1 MAASGDEQ
9 KMAAYLDTYIYSV
22 ASHEE
27 FLEKRVGVARLLDL
41 KRQATIKEG
50 YH

>member
-1 MAASGDEQ
+1 MV
-9 KMAAYLDTYIYSV
+9 AYLDRYIHSV
-22 ASHEE
+22 SCHEE
-27 FLEKRVGVARLLDL
+27 FLEKRVGVAKLMDL

>member
-1 MAASGDEQ
+1 MAT
-9 KMAAYLDTYIYSV
+9 YLDKYVDSV

-27 FLEKRVGVARLLDL
+27 FLEKRVGVARLLEL